1 MLPPKKTILI
11 TGIKGFLGSNI
22 ANLLK
27 DEYDVYGIGKIE
39 EENNGIK
46 TYSSLNINEIPINP
60 DFLIICHAAVS
71 SGAINLSN
79 DLLFQANV
87 DLTQQI
93 CNKFSRVKIIYISTA
108 SIYKNDGSTPISENS
123 EINPQSDYAISKLW
137 AENIILKNSNSLIV
151 RLASL
156 YGNGMRENT
165 IIPNY
170 VNQALKNELIEVW
183 GKGERLQNYIH
194 VNDTSAMIKTIIE
207 KYEAIK
213 IKILL
218 CVSNKE
224 YSNDNLAQ
232 IIASKTSSTINYI
245 NTDNSKS
252 VYYDNSLTRKEL
264 GWNGEIDLKNGI
276 ENYIEW
282 KQKQF

>member
-1 MLPPKKTILI
+1 M
-11 TGIKGFLGSNI
+11 S
-22 ANLLK
+22 LLK
-27 DEYDVYGIGKIE
+27 CG
-39 EENNGIK
+39 
-46 TYSSLNINEIPINP
+46 
-60 DFLIICHAAVS
+60 
-71 SGAINLSN
+71 
-79 DLLFQANV
+79 
-87 DLTQQI
+87 
-93 CNKFSRVKIIYISTA
+93 
-108 SIYKNDGSTPISENS
+108 
-123 EINPQSDYAISKLW
+123 
-137 AENIILKNSNSLIV
+137 
-151 RLASL
+151 
-156 YGNGMRENT
+156 
-165 IIPNY
+165 
-170 VNQALKNELIEVW
+170 

-264 GWNGEIDLKNGI
+264 GWNGEIDLKKRN
-276 ENYIEW
+276 
-282 KQKQF
+282 